1 VFFLFWFGSDV
12 KEERRPAGF
21 FECPRCRQRQPCEVV
36 RTRRTLKLFSVLPVW
51 TSTLAEFR
59 VCQVCGARE
68 GEAPLSAIP
77 TNTWRCPRCG
87 NVNPA
92 GSTSCLGCGRL
103 QGMQA

>member
-21 FECPRCRQRQPCEVV
+21 FECPHGRQRQPCEVV

>member
-1 VFFLFWFGSDV
+1 MFFLFWFGSDV
-12 KEERRPAGF
+12 KEERQPAGF
-21 FECPRCRQRQPCEVV
+21 FDCPGCGQRQPCELV
-36 RTRRTLKLFSVLPVW
+36 RIKRTLKLFSVLPVW

-59 VCQVCGARE
+59 VCRVCGARE